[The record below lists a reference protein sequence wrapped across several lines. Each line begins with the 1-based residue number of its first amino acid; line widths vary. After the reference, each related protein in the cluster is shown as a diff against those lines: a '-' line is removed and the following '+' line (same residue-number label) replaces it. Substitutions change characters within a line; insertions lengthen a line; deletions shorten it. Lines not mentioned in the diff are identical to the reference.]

1 MRRGSNNLYPP
12 SCTEE
17 VVMTRLALLSLALC
31 LAACATQGE
40 PTPPG
45 NGGNGEATL
54 CDDGS
59 QYSFVNA
66 QPIEFGKAYELSS
79 GLLYFRAE
87 TDRPG
92 QVTLRLD
99 NVPPNGYLSYRVLN
113 GVQQPII
120 AGRFTDQEGAIPPS
134 ATFNGKIEEPGAVFV
149 RLEHFDLGSTVC
161 PRYQFTLFRE

>member
-1 MRRGSNNLYPP
+1 MRRGSKNPYPT

-17 VVMTRLALLSLALC
+17 DVMTRLALLSLALT
-31 LAACATQGE
+31 LAACATQPE

-45 NGGNGEATL
+45 SGGNGEAAL

-59 QYSFVNA
+59 QYSFVDA
-66 QPIEFGKAYELSS
+66 RPIEFGEAYELSS

-87 TDRPG
+87 TDRPAR
-92 QVTLRLD
+92 VTLRLD
-99 NVPPNGYLSYRVLN
+99 NMPPNGYLSYRVLN

-120 AGRFTDQEGAIPPS
+120 TGRFTDQEGQIPPS
-134 ATFNGKIEEPGAVFV
+134 ATFNGQVGEPGAVFV
-149 RLEHFDLGSTVC
+149 RLEHFDLGSTAC

>member
-1 MRRGSNNLYPP
+1 MRRGSNNLYSP

-31 LAACATQGE
+31 LAACATQPE

-45 NGGNGEATL
+45 GSSEPTL

-66 QPIEFGKAYELSS
+66 RPIEFGKAYELSS

-87 TDRPG
+87 TDRPAR
-92 QVTLRLD
+92 VTLRLD
-99 NVPPNGYLSYRVLN
+99 NLPSSGYLSYSVLD
-113 GVQQPII
+113 GSQRAILGDYFSDLEGPI
-120 AGRFTDQEGAIPPS
+120 PSS
-134 ATFNGKIEEPGAVFV
+134 ATFNGEIEKAGAVFV
-149 RLEHFDLGSTVC
+149 RLEHLDLNSTTC